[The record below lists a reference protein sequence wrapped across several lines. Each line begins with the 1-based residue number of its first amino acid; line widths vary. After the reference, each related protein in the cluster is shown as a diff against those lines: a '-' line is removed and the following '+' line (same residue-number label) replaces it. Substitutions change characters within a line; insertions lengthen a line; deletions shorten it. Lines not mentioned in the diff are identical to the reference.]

1 MGRREPGG
9 PFDAAVVGSGPNGLV
24 AAVRLARAG
33 RKVVVYEAHEHPGGA
48 AQTAALTLPGFRHDP
63 FSAVHPLG
71 VGSPAFRALV
81 PEIDWVHPAAP
92 LGHARD
98 GRPAAVLHRSFAD
111 TAATLDGDGPAWA
124 GLFGPLVHGF
134 EGLVADGLGPPRW
147 PSHPRTL
154 LAMGL
159 RAMFSASSLARR
171 AFRGDAAQALF
182 AGLAAHSVLPLARV
196 PSAAVGLV
204 LGAAGHA
211 VGWPSPRGGAGAITD
226 ALVQALLAAGGA
238 LRLGV
243 RIADWAE
250 VETGGPVL
258 FDLVPRA
265 VVAATG
271 DALPA
276 SERARLLGFRHGPGA
291 CKVDWALDGPIPWRD
306 PTLAGCGTVHLG
318 GGLAEIEESEAAVWE
333 GRVSPRPTLLV
344 GQQSVADP
352 TRAPPGQHTA
362 WGYLHTPP
370 GDPRDHSAAI
380 EAEIERQAPG
390 FRDRIRA
397 RFVRT
402 APAFAAWNP
411 SWVDGDI
418 VGGAADWDQL
428 LSRPVLRLRP
438 YRTAHPRIWL
448 CGASTPPGAGVHG
461 LCGWHAAGAVLTAG
475 G

>member
-1 MGRREPGG
+1 MGARAPSG

-24 AAVRLARAG
+24 AALRLARAG
-33 RKVVVYEAHEHPGGA
+33 RRVVVYEAQATPGGA

-71 VGSPAFRALV
+71 VGSPAFRSLV
-81 PEIDWVHPAAP
+81 PEIEWVHPAAP
-92 LGHARD
+92 LGHALD
-98 GRPAAVLHRSFAD
+98 GRPAAVLHRRFAD
-111 TAATLDGDGPAWA
+111 TAATLDGDGAAWER
-124 GLFGPLVHGF
+124 LFAPLVAGF
-134 EGLVADGLGPPRW
+134 DGLVADGLGPPRW
-147 PSHPRTL
+147 PRHPGTL
-154 LAMGL
+154 VQMGL
-159 RAMFSASSLARR
+159 RAMFSASTLARR
-171 AFRGDAAQALF
+171 AFAGEPARALF

-226 ALVQALLAAGGA
+226 ALVAAFTAAGGV

-243 RIADWAE
+243 RVADWAE
-250 VETGGPVL
+250 LETSGPVL
-258 FDLVPRA
+258 FDLAPRA
-265 VVAATG
+265 VVALTG
-271 DALPA
+271 EALPA
-276 SERARLLGFRHGPGA
+276 AARARLLRFRHGPGA

-306 PTLAGCGTVHLG
+306 PSLAACGTVHLG
-318 GGLAEIEESEAAVWE
+318 GGLTEIEESEAAVWE
-333 GRVSPRPTLLV
+333 GRVSGRPTLLV

-352 TRAPPGQHTA
+352 SRAPAGQHTA

-380 EAEIERQAPG
+380 EAEVERQAPG

-428 LSRPVLRLRP
+428 LTRPTVRWRP
-438 YRTAHPRIWL
+438 YGTAHPRIWL

-461 LCGWHAAGAVLTAG
+461 LCGWHAAEAVLGAG
-475 G
+475 